1 MFGGW
6 RKVDKRWFDPK
17 SGLMVGIEKAVGGP
31 TG

>member
-6 RKVDKRWFDPK
+6 RKVDKRWFDPQH
-17 SGLMVGIEKAVGGP
+17 GLMIGIENAVGGP